1 MNKTICALKSLIY
14 EIVMT
19 DHKYAYT
26 HYPYPNTHTHTRSR
40 LAQRAV
46 KSKSKAKSLMQDLR
60 VYKTSRPK
68 ETNRIKVEKLDKDS
82 KQSVCERRAREKKP
96 KTKNLLA
103 LPDPLGGHS
112 IISQVFKL
120 SPQ

>member
-26 HYPYPNTHTHTRSR
+26 HYPHTLAHTSTDSHTHR
-40 LAQRAV
+40 LIQRVV

-60 VYKTSRPK
+60 VYKTTRPK
-68 ETNRIKVEKLDKDS
+68 ETNRQKKSGKTGQRQQ
-82 KQSVCERRAREKKP
+82 QSE
-96 KTKNLLA
+96 
-103 LPDPLGGHS
+103 
-112 IISQVFKL
+112 
-120 SPQ
+120 

>member
-26 HYPYPNTHTHTRSR
+26 HYPHTLAHTNTHSHTHR
-40 LAQRAV
+40 LIQRVV

-60 VYKTSRPK
+60 VYKTTRPK
-68 ETNRIKVEKLDKDS
+68 STKIDKKS
-82 KQSVCERRAREKKP
+82 GKTGQRQQQSE
-96 KTKNLLA
+96 
-103 LPDPLGGHS
+103 
-112 IISQVFKL
+112 
-120 SPQ
+120 